1 MRGDPMGSF
10 LKLLTRLPLPLL
22 YRVGFVLYVLVFHVV
37 RWRRR
42 VAARNIANAFPEKS
56 AAEHAAILRQSYRNL
71 VDVIMEAFW
80 AYGASADELKGRVT
94 IANPDLILQHAREGR
109 SVLLMTAHFCNW
121 EWLLLAAGAQ
131 LGVPID
137 AVYKPSRQ
145 ASVDKFLRNARARFG
160 GNPVA
165 YKDFVIE
172 LMKRRNQARAYAMVA
187 DQTPILQDDKHW
199 TRFLHQD
206 TAFYVGADKIARIL
220 RAPVLFVEMQR
231 VTRGHYVVL
240 LSTIAEPPY
249 HRGADAMIVERYA
262 RSLEAEVRRSP
273 PDWLWI
279 HRKWKYGKPVY
290 G

>member
-1 MRGDPMGSF
+1 MGSL
-10 LKLLTRLPLPLL
+10 LKLLTRLPLPHL
-22 YRVGFVLYVLVFHVV
+22 YRVGWVLYVLAFHVV

-56 AAEHAAILRQSYRNL
+56 PAEHAAILRQSYRNL

-80 AYGASADELKGRVT
+80 AYGASADELTARVT
-94 IANPDLILQHAREGR
+94 IANPELITGR
-109 SVLLMTAHFCNW
+109 TTADQSVLLMTAHFCNW
-121 EWLLLAAGAQ
+121 EWLLLAAGAE
-131 LGVPID
+131 LKVPID

-145 ASVDKFLRNARARFG
+145 KSVDTFLRNARARFG

-172 LMKRRNQARAYAMVA
+172 VMKRRTQTRAYAMVA
-187 DQTPILQDDKHW
+187 DQTPILQDEKHW
-199 TRFLHQD
+199 THFLHQD
-206 TAFYVGADKIARIL
+206 TAFYIGADKIARIL
-220 RAPVLFVEMQR
+220 KAPVLFVEMQR
-231 VTRGHYVVL
+231 ISRGRYVVH

-249 HRGADAMIVERYA
+249 RRGDDATIVERYA
-262 RSLEAEVRRSP
+262 RSLEAAIRRSP

-290 G
+290 A